1 MCFSP
6 IAMHSSLSL
15 KLKFQ
20 SEDVRI
26 NEPIIAIYQFKV
38 PFFRGFECVRWFPIL
53 NQQVLLKE

>member
-1 MCFSP
+1 
-6 IAMHSSLSL
+6 MHSSLSL